1 MAIIT
6 VRPHMVVIRITL
18 ANRCKSFR
26 IVPGIWEVLSVS
38 SLFIFVVISTEK
50 RHFPKGG
57 AKLGYK
63 R

>member
-1 MAIIT
+1 
-6 VRPHMVVIRITL
+6 MVVIRITL

-38 SLFIFVVISTEK
+38 SLFIFVAVAMMISTEK